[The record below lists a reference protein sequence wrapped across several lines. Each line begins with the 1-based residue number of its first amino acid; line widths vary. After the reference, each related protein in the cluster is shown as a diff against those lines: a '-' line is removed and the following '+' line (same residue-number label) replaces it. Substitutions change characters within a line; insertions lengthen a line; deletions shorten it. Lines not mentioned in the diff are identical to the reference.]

1 MADDNKKAAA
11 AERKRRQRQREKEA
25 DIQEVRLKLSKVE
38 RERLAEMCQVRAG
51 SREPYDAAEYV
62 ALLIDRDW
70 QKLQQQL
77 AELNSQCCGKCK
89 DPLPGGCNGLFKGDS
104 ECFHTWPNWKDLA
117 L

>member
-1 MADDNKKAAA
+1 MADTDKRAAA
-11 AERKRRQRQREKEA
+11 AERKRRQRQKAKKA

-38 RERLAEMCQVRAG
+38 REHLTEMCQVRAG

-62 ALLIDRDW
+62 ALLIQRDW
-70 QKLQQQL
+70 EKLQKQL

-89 DPLPGGCNGLFKGDS
+89 DPLPGGCDGLFKGDS
-104 ECFHTWPNWKDLA
+104 ECFHTWPNWKDLT